1 MRGSSGE
8 RRAPA
13 SRSNGR
19 DPAEPAHL
27 PAGRAR
33 RARAERDRRSLVVRL
48 VAVAV
53 LVPALGG
60 AVVVDAAR
68 RQPDRPADLHPAPLM
83 PAAAGG
89 SSTWYCAA
97 GTADDGG
104 MADHSVTI
112 VNPGPGEVAAT
123 LTVHAGAVTAGGSRD
138 RSPAPGAERVT
149 VPAGGRTDV
158 RLGDVVEAPLAA
170 AVVEVEGGGAVVEH
184 RVRGEHGE
192 DVGPCSTFAA
202 DTWHFA
208 WGATTRD
215 AREVVVL
222 FNPFPSSATVDAVF
236 ATEDGPREP
245 VRLQGLPVPG
255 RSVVGVDLGDDVARS
270 EHVSATFR
278 VRSGRVVAER
288 LQQHDGSLGVRG
300 LALGLG
306 APAPGAAW
314 VLPDGEASA
323 PAPRTPPPRPGDV
336 GDEGDG
342 DGDDTGDTGD
352 LGDEGEGGDLRSTER
367 IVVYNPGDERA
378 EVDVQV
384 VPVGGYPGEAPLPF
398 RLSVGA
404 GDHQV
409 VDYGEHDR
417 VEPGGRHATV
427 VRSTDGRPVVVERVT
442 ADLGPVP
449 TGDERSGDPAAR
461 PASLAVA
468 AGARLGATRWVV
480 PSVVA
485 PGGGGTVAYTVFN
498 PTDAPVEVSVDL
510 LDGPGAARPAEVP
523 GTDGAAGV
531 GPHPA
536 VVPPG
541 GAVEV
546 ALDSARA
553 DRAAAGVVSAGGP
566 VVVGYAVR
574 AADGRRTS
582 AAPGVPVAS
591 GAVPIVVA
599 DAGAWGVAARG

>member
-1 MRGSSGE
+1 MSGSAGGRG
-8 RRAPA
+8 APA
-13 SRSNGR
+13 PRSNGR

-68 RQPDRPADLHPAPLM
+68 RQPDRPADPRPAPLM
-83 PAAAGG
+83 PSAAGG

-123 LTVHAGAVTAGGSRD
+123 LTVHAGAVAAGGSRD
-138 RSPAPGAERVT
+138 RSSAPEEERVT

-245 VRLQGLPVPG
+245 VRLQGFPVPG

-288 LQQHDGSLGVRG
+288 LQQHDGSLGLRG

-306 APAPGAAW
+306 VPTPGAAW
-314 VLPDGEASA
+314 VLADGEASA
-323 PAPRTPPPRPGDV
+323 PAPHTPPPRPGDLGDETDDDETGDV
-336 GDEGDG
+336 RDEGD
-342 DGDDTGDTGD
+342 D
-352 LGDEGEGGDLRSTER
+352 DLRSTER

-378 EVDVQV
+378 EVDVEV
-384 VPVGGYPGEAPLPF
+384 VPAGGNPGDAPLPF

-409 VDYGEHDR
+409 LDYGEHDR

-427 VRSTDGRPVVVERVT
+427 VRSTDGRPVVVERVA
-442 ADLGPVP
+442 ADVGPVP
-449 TGDERSGDPAAR
+449 TGDEPSADEPAGDPAAR

-485 PGGGGTVAYTVFN
+485 PGGGGTVTYTVFN

-510 LDGPGAARPAEVP
+510 LDGPGPARPAGVP
-523 GTDGAAGV
+523 GTDGAAGAA
-531 GPHPA
+531 PA
-536 VVPPG
+536 VVPA
-541 GAVEV
+541 GAAIEV
-546 ALDSARA
+546 ALGNAEA
-553 DRAAAGVVSAGGP
+553 DRALAGVVTAGRP
-566 VVVGYAVR
+566 VVVGYAIR

-582 AAPGVPVAS
+582 AAPGVPVAA
-591 GAVPIVVA
+591 GAVPLVVA
-599 DAGAWGVAARG
+599 GAGGAWGVAAPG